1 MLLPLIKDSLPQ
13 AFLVEDKWEK
23 NVHFDLILSK
33 DYLFELI
40 ERQLVHS
47 ETDEIGKDGK
57 ECTIILAVCATRKL
71 SKDGIVGNLEKS
83 SIPFTAIENLFEED
97 LLGVFALE
105 SRQVLLSM
113 RVWSHLVLVEGI
125 DQLHALL
132 DQLRILHLIIVTNN
146 KPGKVIYHSSVIRFP
161 HSDGESTQKIKRSIQ
176 G

>member
-1 MLLPLIKDSLPQ
+1 
-13 AFLVEDKWEK
+13 
-23 NVHFDLILSK
+23 
-33 DYLFELI
+33 
-40 ERQLVHS
+40 
-47 ETDEIGKDGK
+47 
-57 ECTIILAVCATRKL
+57 L

-146 KPGKVIYHSSVIRFP
+146 KPGKVIYHSLVIRFP
-161 HSDGESTQKIKRSIQ
+161 HSDEESTQKIKRSIQ